1 MIGVGTTLRRPR
13 AFLQLISRGE
23 IMLRVLRTEFYP
35 TDDDI
40 ELGEDWVEA
49 LQEITRSPRIC
60 STAWFPSG
68 MEDAKPLQSSW
79 FTSRWVSPL
88 FAITKQLQL
97 TYDDSTDKSVPALPT
112 IGSDIIEQLSSVLSN
127 FNISAITRL
136 AEADVVVQ
144 RSPPLDIPL
153 KGLLSKS
160 ASTVIGTYLG
170 YAVAGDHTSLLLAS
184 VPGGIIVVG
193 TAIGVSRALET
204 GFAQLVRELLT
215 KMKRN
220 LL

>member
-1 MIGVGTTLRRPR
+1 MIGAGTTPRRRR
-13 AFLQLISRGE
+13 AFSQLSRGE

-35 TDDDI
+35 TDEDI
-40 ELGEDWVEA
+40 GLGDNWVEA
-49 LQEITRSPRIC
+49 VQEFTLSPRIC

-68 MEDAKPLQSSW
+68 MEDAKPLELSW
-79 FTSRWVSPL
+79 FTSPFVSRQ

-97 TYDDSTDKSVPALPT
+97 TYDDSTDKTVPALPT

-127 FNISAITRL
+127 FNTSAITQV
-136 AEADVVVQ
+136 AEADIVVQ

-204 GFAQLVRELLT
+204 GFAQLVVDLPR